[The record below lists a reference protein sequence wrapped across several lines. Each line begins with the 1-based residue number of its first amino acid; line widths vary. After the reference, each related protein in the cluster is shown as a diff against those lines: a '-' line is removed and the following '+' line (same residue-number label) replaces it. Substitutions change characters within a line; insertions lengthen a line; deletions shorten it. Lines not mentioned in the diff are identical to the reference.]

1 MGVNCQNCGQQP
13 PAGSTFCNGC
23 GAKLELVCAGCGTT
37 PPPASRF
44 CHVCGEAL
52 AVNAVAAPG
61 AKAIA
66 AEPVDSRPARD
77 ARTYTPKHLADKI
90 LQSKSALEGE
100 RKQVTVLFADVKGS
114 MELAGQLDA
123 EEWHQ
128 ILERFFEILTAGV
141 HRFEGTVNQYT
152 GDGIMALF
160 GAPIAHE
167 DHAQRACYAALH
179 LRAALN
185 DYAERLR
192 LERGVSFGVRMG
204 LNSGDV
210 IVGKIGDDLRMDYT
224 AQGHAVG
231 LAQRMEQLAGADRI
245 YLSEHTQRLVA
256 GYFKLRDLGT
266 STVAGAGAAVG
277 VYELESA
284 HAARTRLEVARA
296 RGLSRFVGRADET
309 HALLSALE
317 RARLGHGQV
326 VGVVGEPGVGK
337 SRLCFEF
344 AEHCRREGILIF
356 EASCPAHGR
365 NIPLIPILELFRNYF
380 GITNQDTA
388 AQSQQKIAGA
398 MVLLDPVLQDTLP
411 VLFEFMGVAAPDHA
425 QSALDVEARQRRLYA
440 LLREI
445 FRIQA
450 ERGVANVVL
459 IDDLHWI
466 DPASDAF
473 VAQMVEAT
481 AENSRNLLLLNFRP
495 EYTAPWMRR
504 AHYQQLPLV
513 PLPIEA
519 LQTLLESLLGRDP
532 SLQDLAQR
540 ISRWTGGNPFFTEE
554 LVLEMVAAKYLAGSP
569 GAYRLLTDIDALP
582 IPANVRSVLAAR
594 IDRLDEGAKRVLQSA
609 AVLGKNFAEPVLRRV
624 LAEIEPNTVGSA
636 LSAAL
641 GTLIDAEFIYEQALY
656 PEVEYAFKHPLT
668 QEVALGSQLRDRQRR
683 THRAVAVALEAGDA
697 QRLDENAALIAHHYE
712 QAEEALAAAHW
723 YRRAA
728 EWVGMKDMA
737 AALQHWQKVRQMAAL
752 GAGRESTALLAVAC
766 SRLISLAWRV
776 GLPAAEYTA
785 LFNEGCVAA
794 EEVGDLHSLAIL
806 NGNFANVGILTAGR
820 VLDGFRGVTEAVRLA
835 DLTGDIALRCGTTAL
850 LSYALLWLG
859 DLREAERVA
868 EQVIALADGDPHMGV
883 YVNAG
888 TSALLGVRCVVG
900 EWVIGCTR
908 DPERAL
914 RELPILRLQ
923 AEECG
928 YPEPALWAAWG
939 ETNLRS
945 ALGRGGIDALVQ
957 WIAPL
962 TEPFG
967 VVGAVILAATRCN
980 ALTAEHAWP
989 AVVETGATALRLV
1002 RERGAMHPMQPF
1014 FLAHTANAHLEL
1026 GDAQLARADAL
1037 AGVDYMRE
1045 TKSAFDPHSY
1055 AVLARAQLEL
1065 REPASEIAAT
1075 LDEYAALIERTGFHI
1090 YEGEMHELRARLAE
1104 HEGQQTDRS
1113 AALARAQECYT
1124 RFGMTV
1130 QAARVAEALDAAA

>member
-1 MGVNCQNCGQQP
+1 MHCAAP
-13 PAGSTFCNGC
+13 
-23 GAKLELVCAGCGTT
+23 LEVRCAGCDVEL
-37 PPPASRF
+37 PAGARF
-44 CHVCGEAL
+44 CPQC
-52 AVNAVAAPG
+52 
-61 AKAIA
+61 AK
-66 AEPVDSRPARD
+66 PVDSLPPRLPEKLDRTPV
-77 ARTYTPKHLADKI
+77 TYTPKHLADKI

-100 RKQVTVLFADVKGS
+100 RKQVTVLFADVKSS
-114 MELAGQLDA
+114 MALAEQLDP
-123 EEWHQ
+123 EQWHEVLDRFFQ
-128 ILERFFEILTAGV
+128 ILSDGV

-167 DHAQRACYAALH
+167 DHAQRACYAALY
-179 LRAALN
+179 LRAALSE
-185 DYAERLR
+185 YAERLR
-192 LERGVSFGVRMG
+192 LDRGLSFGVRIG

-231 LAQRMEQLAGADRI
+231 LAQRMEQLAGTDRI

-256 GYFKLRDLGT
+256 GFFKLRDLGT
-266 STVAGAGAAVG
+266 STVAGGGAAVG

-284 HAARTRLEVARA
+284 HAVRTRLEVARA

-309 HALLSALE
+309 RTLLAALE

-344 AEHCRREGILIF
+344 VEHCRHEGISIF

-380 GITNQDTA
+380 GITSHDTA
-388 AQSQQKIAGA
+388 AQSRQKIAGT

-411 VLFEFMGVAAPDHA
+411 ALFEFLGVTAPDHVP
-425 QSALDVEARQRRLYA
+425 SALDVEARQRRLYA

-495 EYTAPWMRR
+495 EYAAPWMRR

-519 LQTLLESLLGRDP
+519 LQALLESLLGRDP
-532 SLQDLAQR
+532 SLHDLAQK
-540 ISRWTGGNPFFTEE
+540 IPRWTGGNPFFTEE
-554 LVLEMVAAKYLAGSP
+554 LVLDMVSAKFLAGSP
-569 GAYRLLTDIDALP
+569 GAYRLTTDIDALP
-582 IPANVRSVLAAR
+582 IPVNVRSVLAAR

-609 AVLGKNFAEPVLRRV
+609 AVIGKQFAEPVLRRV
-624 LAEIEPNTVGSA
+624 LSETEPNTVGSA

-641 GTLIDAEFIYEQALY
+641 ATLIDAEFVYEQALY

-668 QEVALGSQLRDRQRR
+668 QEVALGSQLRGRQRR
-683 THRAVAVALEAGDA
+683 THRAVAVALEAGEVL
-697 QRLDENAALIAHHYE
+697 RLDENAALIAHHYE
-712 QAEEALAAAHW
+712 QAEEMLAAARW

-737 AALQHWQKVRQMAAL
+737 ATLQHWQKVRQMA
-752 GAGRESTALLAVAC
+752 GRGTGREATALLAVSC
-766 SRLISLAWRV
+766 SQLISLGWRV
-776 GLPAAEYTA
+776 GLPAAECTV
-785 LFNEGCVAA
+785 LFNEGCAAA

-806 NGNFANVGILTAGR
+806 NANYGNVGLLTNGR
-820 VLDGFRGVTEAVRLA
+820 VLDGVRYVTEAVRLA
-835 DLTGDIALRCGTTAL
+835 DLTGDPALRCGTSAL
-850 LSYALLWLG
+850 LSYALFWQG
-859 DLREAERVA
+859 DLREAERVV
-868 EQVIALADGDPHMGV
+868 ELVINLADGDPHLGV
-883 YVNAG
+883 HVNAG
-888 TSALLGVRCVVG
+888 TSALLGARCAAG
-900 EWVIGCTR
+900 EWAIGCTR

-914 RELPILRLQ
+914 RELPALRRQ
-923 AEECG
+923 AEDSG
-928 YPEPALWAAWG
+928 YPEAALWAAWV

-957 WIAPL
+957 YISSM

-967 VVGAVILAATRCN
+967 VAGTVILEATRCN
-980 ALTAEHAWP
+980 ALTADDAWP
-989 AVVETGATALRLV
+989 AVVETGATALGIIL
-1002 RERGAMHPMQPF
+1002 ERGAIHPLQPF

-1026 GDAQLARADAL
+1026 GEARQGRADAL

-1045 TKSAFDPHSY
+1045 TKTVFDPHCY

-1065 REPASEIAAT
+1065 REPMADIAAV
-1075 LDEYAALIERTGFHI
+1075 LSRCCAQAQCFEQREPSSISRRTSPATKSETPWIVVHDSFQ
-1090 YEGEMHELRARLAE
+1090 L
-1104 HEGQQTDRS
+1104 
-1113 AALARAQECYT
+1113 
-1124 RFGMTV
+1124 
-1130 QAARVAEALDAAA
+1130 